1 MTWLWFLFFLP
12 LTLLTIGW
20 FGWNYY
26 YDWNSAGW
34 PVSQGRVEHCTVDEH
49 ETYEDDGSVN
59 YSFSLDVTFSYQ
71 VDGVSYGGQ
80 RFSFDP
86 LPRRMSASDFD
97 TETERYKEGAEVEVY
112 TKPDEPEV
120 AVLRPRASSFFRIL
134 FGLLINGVVIWLALA
149 TAPFYFP
156 RR

>member
-1 MTWLWFLFFLP
+1 
-12 LTLLTIGW
+12 
-20 FGWNYY
+20 
-26 YDWNSAGW
+26 
-34 PVSQGRVEHCTVDEH
+34 
-49 ETYEDDGSVN
+49 
-59 YSFSLDVTFSYQ
+59 
-71 VDGVSYGGQ
+71 
-80 RFSFDP
+80 
-86 LPRRMSASDFD
+86 MSASDFD

-120 AVLRPRASSFFRIL
+120 AVLRPRNSSFFRIL